1 MFEGILK
8 KIFGDKSQKD
18 LTELSPVVDATNEA
32 YIPLKNLTDDQ
43 LRDKT
48 ADFKL
53 IIKKSCVKLVEKK
66 RRTKKS
72 RSIYRDNHF

>member
-53 IIKKSCVKLVEKK
+53 KIKKSGENLLDKK
-66 RRTKKS
+66 K
-72 RSIYRDNHF
+72 